1 MKPSFDWLRPIGVNP
16 PKRNSPDSNLSP
28 KLIERKEFHFHP
40 TESPQNG
47 HR

>member
-1 MKPSFDWLRPIGVNP
+1 MKPSFDWLRRVGVNP
-16 PKRNSPDSNLSP
+16 PSRDSLDANLSP
-28 KLIERKEFHFHP
+28 KLNARKEFHFHP